1 MPALELARRVV
12 ESETAPKD
20 LNKKLLCL
28 LITGKNFC
36 LVEIEINNVC
46 DLIVR

>member
-1 MPALELARRVV
+1 MIFDHKLMPALELARSVV

-28 LITGKNFC
+28 LRTGN
-36 LVEIEINNVC
+36 
-46 DLIVR
+46 